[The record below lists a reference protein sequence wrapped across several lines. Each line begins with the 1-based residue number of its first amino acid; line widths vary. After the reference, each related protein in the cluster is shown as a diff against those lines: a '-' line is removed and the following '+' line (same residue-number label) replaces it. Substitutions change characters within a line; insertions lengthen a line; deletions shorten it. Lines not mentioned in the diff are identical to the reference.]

1 MGSRAYAKSRQRF
14 VMYIPNNLREEI
26 EVWVDKM
33 GITMAEF
40 GRDAFESYLSDKRR
54 EERKEQLAET
64 CRLFEDGNEQIL
76 KEWAVVEDETWPA

>member
-1 MGSRAYAKSRQRF
+1 MRGKVYAKSRQRF

-26 EVWVDKM
+26 EVWVNKM

-54 EERKEQLAET
+54 EERNEQLAET
-64 CRLFEDGNEQIL
+64 CKIFEDGNELLL
-76 KEWAVVEDETWPA
+76 KDWAVVENENWPA